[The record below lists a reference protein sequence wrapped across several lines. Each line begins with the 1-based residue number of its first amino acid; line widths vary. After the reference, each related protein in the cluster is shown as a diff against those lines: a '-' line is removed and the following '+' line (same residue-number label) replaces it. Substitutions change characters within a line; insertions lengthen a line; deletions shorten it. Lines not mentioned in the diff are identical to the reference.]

1 MTSGFFIG
9 NTFQI
14 QKRDFSLDTSG
25 ITGEA
30 AICPQHSVTGN
41 DDGNGVVSHCA
52 AYGLGGHMGDSALL
66 CDHPGNLPVGYGL
79 SIGDG

>member
-1 MTSGFFIG
+1 MTSGLFKR

-14 QKRDFSLDTSG
+14 QKRDFSFNPPG

-30 AICPQHSVTGN
+30 AICSQDSVAGN
-41 DDGNGVVSHCA
+41 DDGNGVASHCA
-52 AYGLGGHMGDSALL
+52 AYGLGGHMGKATLL
-66 CDHPGNLPVGYGL
+66 CNHPGNLPVGHGL